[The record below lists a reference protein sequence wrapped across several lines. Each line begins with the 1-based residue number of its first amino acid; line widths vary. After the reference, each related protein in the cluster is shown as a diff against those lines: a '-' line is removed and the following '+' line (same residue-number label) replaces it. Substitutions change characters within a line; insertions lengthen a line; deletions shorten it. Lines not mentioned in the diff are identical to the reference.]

1 MRTNID
7 IDDKLMKQAMKA
19 LGVETKKAAVD
30 RALRQALEIHGQ
42 KLLRKL
48 RGKVVWRGH
57 DDNWF
62 GSDGEVIAARETAK
76 RASPAKARRI
86 A

>member
-1 MRTNID
+1 
-7 IDDKLMKQAMKA
+7 
-19 LGVETKKAAVD
+19 
-30 RALRQALEIHGQ
+30 
-42 KLLRKL
+42 LLRKL